1 MCVHSAKDGQE
12 HQFSHLQK
20 SRGTASV
27 YLVSSLG
34 REERVKYLEFLV
46 MYAHFKY
53 GVAQSFGVATDA
65 GVSGRSYDFMLTRKQ
80 LTPEA
85 IEVLKTFDDPFGDSN
100 ERL

>member
-1 MCVHSAKDGQE
+1 MCIRSAKDGQA
-12 HQFSHLQK
+12 HQFCHFQK

-27 YLVSSLG
+27 YLVSGLS
-34 REERVKYLEFLV
+34 RQERVKYLEFLV
-46 MYAHFKY
+46 TYAHFKY
-53 GVAQSFGVATDA
+53 GAKQAFGVATDA
-65 GVSGRSYDFMLTRKQ
+65 GVSGRSYDFILVRKQ

>member
-1 MCVHSAKDGQE
+1 
-12 HQFSHLQK
+12 
-20 SRGTASV
+20 
-27 YLVSSLG
+27 
-34 REERVKYLEFLV
+34 VKYLEFLV